1 MQREFLE
8 MYIMNSSDFHS
19 GFCLKEKIITFLV
32 QFYNVYLPIEQMA
45 GDVDFQ
51 DHSRKG
57 GVPFVFLFDPVSQK
71 LGELTGKLE
80 IGMDMQLNPCIDVN
94 IMRPVLVQ
102 LCNIQIFKLLH
113 ELFFIEPKVSDPIEQ
128 IPKER

>member
-1 MQREFLE
+1 M
-8 MYIMNSSDFHS
+8 
-19 GFCLKEKIITFLV
+19 ITFLV

-57 GVPFVFLFDPVSQK
+57 RIPFVFLFNPVSQK
-71 LGELTGKLE
+71 LRELTGKLE
-80 IGMDMQLNPCIDVN
+80 IGMDMQLNPRIDVN

-113 ELFFIEPKVSDPIEQ
+113 ELFFIEPKVSDPIE
-128 IPKER
+128 